1 MLCQR
6 ESNVWQLKLNMM
18 RLANVRKL
26 WFGLEVVVQLKLFII
41 VMLLLPFVRVVKGF
55 VVLLHSKFI
64 MFKITFS
71 VV

>member
-1 MLCQR
+1 MLCQM

-41 VMLLLPFVRVVKGF
+41 VMLLSFVRVVKGF
-55 VVLLHSKFI
+55 VVLLHSEFV